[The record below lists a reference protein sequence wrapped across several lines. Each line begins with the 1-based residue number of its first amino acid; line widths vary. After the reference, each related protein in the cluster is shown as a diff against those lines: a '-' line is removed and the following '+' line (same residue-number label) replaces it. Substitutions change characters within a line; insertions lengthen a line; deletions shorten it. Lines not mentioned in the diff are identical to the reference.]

1 MTRIDIMMANP
12 NLSNNMV
19 STMHTVTD
27 IGTMKKY
34 GLILFITV
42 SSWNLYQSAM
52 KPTNIITFHT
62 IEMVLS
68 SSNMSHSTILIVNNK
83 NKATIQAPLEDFFL
97 VVGGI
102 DVNFAPHTWQNL
114 APSSWSVS
122 LQFGHFITYKLF
134 ILFQ

>member
-1 MTRIDIMMANP
+1 MMANP

-52 KPTNIITFHT
+52 KPTNIITFQT
-62 IEMVLS
+62 IDMMLS
-68 SSNMSHSTILIVNNK
+68 SSKRDHSKTLTVINK
-83 NKATIQAPLEDFFL
+83 NNATSHTPLEDFFS
-97 VVGGI
+97 VVDDITG
-102 DVNFAPHTWQNL
+102 NFAPHT
-114 APSSWSVS
+114 
-122 LQFGHFITYKLF
+122 
-134 ILFQ
+134 